1 MHTLAKGR
9 LDNVSLGEAEAEVE
23 VEVEATRAG
32 VPGRVPGPGFT
43 RP

>member
-23 VEVEATRAG
+23 VEATRAG